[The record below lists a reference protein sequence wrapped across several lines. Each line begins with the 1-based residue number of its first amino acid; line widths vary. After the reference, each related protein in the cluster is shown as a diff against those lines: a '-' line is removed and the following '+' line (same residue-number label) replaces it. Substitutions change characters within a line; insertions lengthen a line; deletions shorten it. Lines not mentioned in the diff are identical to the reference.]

1 MTLKEIIFCMTVS
14 IKILYF
20 LRFFLFFG
28 TKLTDS
34 LLIFHLTSWI
44 NKMLYNSTLFCFIL
58 LRILLLIYFAC
69 WSVAYHQKCLPCNN
83 MLELIFNKAYLLIMC
98 EKSHFEYISCWTNL
112 SEPYSILYN
121 LGLPSLNAIES
132 WIKHKHPLFHN
143 DICLMTFRSLN
154 YCNFQFKR
162 NFIDTYTQH
171 LSIQGYINNLFQ
183 NF

>member
-1 MTLKEIIFCMTVS
+1 M
-14 IKILYF
+14 
-20 LRFFLFFG
+20 
-28 TKLTDS
+28 
-34 LLIFHLTSWI
+34 
-44 NKMLYNSTLFCFIL
+44 NKQRIVLYNSTLFRFIL

-183 NF
+183 NFSNIGWYISTIKQHI

>member
-1 MTLKEIIFCMTVS
+1 MKYS
-14 IKILYF
+14 ILILIL
-20 LRFFLFFG
+20 LRFC

-34 LLIFHLTSWI
+34 LLIFHRTSCKQRI
-44 NKMLYNSTLFCFIL
+44 VLYNSTLFRFIL